1 MSRARSRAERSS
13 RPLTL
18 TILEATSQFDNRE
31 IASELEL
38 ALLKNAATILKNSAN
53 MLSALRFFLTALFL
67 PIVAGL
73 VA

>member
-38 ALLKNAATILKNSAN
+38 ALLKNAATILKNSE
-53 MLSALRFFLTALFL
+53 RF
-67 PIVAGL
+67 I
-73 VA
+73 